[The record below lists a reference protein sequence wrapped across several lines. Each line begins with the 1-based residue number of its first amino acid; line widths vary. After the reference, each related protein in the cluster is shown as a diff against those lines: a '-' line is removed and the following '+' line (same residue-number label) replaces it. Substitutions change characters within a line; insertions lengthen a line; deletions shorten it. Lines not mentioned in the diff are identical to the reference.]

1 MKEANLISF
10 KVLIN
15 SKGQVVTEL
24 SGLPEE
30 KIDQVFKTKHVKT
43 MMRKIIKESKVFAIP
58 IPAINI
64 ALIDTRDKN

>member
-15 SKGQVVTEL
+15 SKGQEVIEL

-30 KIDQVFKTKHVKT
+30 KIDQVFKTKHDKT
-43 MMRKIIKESKVFAIP
+43 MMRKIIKESKVKLEKMHSYLEGELE
-58 IPAINI
+58 
-64 ALIDTRDKN
+64 ALN

>member
-30 KIDQVFKTKHVKT
+30 KIDQVFKTKHDKT
-43 MMRKIIKESKVFAIP
+43 MMRKIIKESKVKLEKMHSYLEGELE
-58 IPAINI
+58 
-64 ALIDTRDKN
+64 ALN

>member
-15 SKGQVVTEL
+15 SNGQVVTEL

-30 KIDQVFKTKHVKT
+30 KIDQVFKTKHDKT
-43 MMRKIIKESKVFAIP
+43 MMRKIIKESKVKLEKMHSYLEGELE
-58 IPAINI
+58 
-64 ALIDTRDKN
+64 ALN

>member
-30 KIDQVFKTKHVKT
+30 KIDQVFKTKDDKT
-43 MMRKIIKESKVFAIP
+43 MMRIIIKESKVKLEKMHSYLEGELE
-58 IPAINI
+58 
-64 ALIDTRDKN
+64 ALN

>member
-30 KIDQVFKTKHVKT
+30 KIDLVFKTKHDKT
-43 MMRKIIKESKVFAIP
+43 MMRKIIKESKVKLEKMHSYLEGELE
-58 IPAINI
+58 
-64 ALIDTRDKN
+64 ALN

>member
-30 KIDQVFKTKHVKT
+30 KIDQVFKTKHDKT
-43 MMRKIIKESKVFAIP
+43 IMRKIIKESKVKLEKMHSYLEGELE
-58 IPAINI
+58 
-64 ALIDTRDKN
+64 ALN

>member
-24 SGLPEE
+24 SGLPVE
-30 KIDQVFKTKHVKT
+30 KIDQVFKTKHDKT
-43 MMRKIIKESKVFAIP
+43 MMHKIIKESKVKLEKMHSYLEGELE
-58 IPAINI
+58 
-64 ALIDTRDKN
+64 ALN

>member
-30 KIDQVFKTKHVKT
+30 KIDQVFKTKHDKT
-43 MMRKIIKESKVFAIP
+43 MMRKIIKESKVKMHSYLEGELE
-58 IPAINI
+58 
-64 ALIDTRDKN
+64 ALN